1 MKNAIIAIVFICVSS
16 VAANAQNKI
25 TIANN
30 FFDAY
35 EQMDFDKMGSYW
47 DDSLKFQDLIVS
59 ELYGLEET
67 QYGRETMLKLW
78 KKVFSKKPNYM
89 DISILDQF
97 VSGDYVATHLI
108 LESSISRGEK
118 TAISN
123 GEMFTIFK
131 IVNDKI
137 TEHYDFGDYYRWD
150 RQMKSVM
157 EGKHNVDYPEA
168 ANVKIARDYIK
179 AYASGDVETMASFYA
194 DQIDFKDLTA
204 KNVFKSQNYELQGK
218 DKVKSFWKGVLVDS
232 NPGFL
237 NVEIDGLFYASNFVM
252 LNTRFSMVLPKTWTG
267 GKEGVYVNIPIKTIL
282 QIKEGRII
290 KHFDFAD
297 YNVYNKQIALQK

>member
-1 MKNAIIAIVFICVSS
+1 MKNAIIVLVFICVSS

-97 VSGDYVATHLI
+97 VSGDYVVTHLI

-131 IVNDKI
+131 IENDKI

-157 EGKHNVDYPEA
+157 EGKHNVSYPEA
-168 ANVKIARDYIK
+168 TNIMIARDYIK

-237 NVEIDGLFYASNFVM
+237 NVEIDGSFYASNFVM

-267 GKEGVYVNIPIKTIL
+267 GKEGVYVNIPIKTVL
-282 QIKEGRII
+282 QIKEGKII

>member
-1 MKNAIIAIVFICVSS
+1 MKKIIIVLAFICASNITI
-16 VAANAQNKI
+16 NAQDKI
-25 TIANN
+25 TLANN
-30 FFDAY
+30 FFEAY

-47 DDSLKFQDLIVS
+47 HDSLKFQDLIVS

-67 QYGRETMLKLW
+67 YYGRETMLQLW

-97 VSGDYVATHLI
+97 VSGDYVVTHLI

-131 IVNDKI
+131 IENDKI

-157 EGKHNVDYPEA
+157 EGKHKVDFPEATNVD
-168 ANVKIARDYIK
+168 IAREYIK
-179 AYASGDVETMASFYA
+179 AYASGDVESMASFYA
-194 DQIDFKDLTA
+194 DKIDFKDLTA

-218 DKVKSFWKGVLVDS
+218 DQVKSFWKGVLVDS

-252 LNTRFSMVLPKTWTG
+252 LNTRFSMVLPKAWTG
-267 GKEGVYVNIPIKTIL
+267 GKDGVYVNIPIKTIL
-282 QIKEGRII
+282 QIKDGKII